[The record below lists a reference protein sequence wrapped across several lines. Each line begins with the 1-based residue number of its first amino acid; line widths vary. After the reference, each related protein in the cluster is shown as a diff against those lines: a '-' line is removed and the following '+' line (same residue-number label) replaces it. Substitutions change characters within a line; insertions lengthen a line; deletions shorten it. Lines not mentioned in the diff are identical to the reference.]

1 MSESIEK
8 TIDISRILKSKMGTK
23 AKFVPSFLVSWLKK
37 TVHEDEVNRF
47 LWESRHLQ
55 GTEWL
60 TECVKYLKMNIQ
72 LEGVENLPDKKVKE
86 AKETKA
92 SLKPQDSQDS
102 DDTKEPAEE
111 EEHEESLKEAIA
123 KQAIED
129 EAPLSSSFT
138 LRKILGGD
146 ILTAQ
151 VIRRQIWLIVLVV
164 FFIIIYISNRYSI
177 QQDMI
182 EIDQLQEELQN
193 AKYKALSSSSQITE
207 RSRESNVLKMLQNNK
222 DSVLH
227 IATQPPYIINV
238 PENE

>member
-1 MSESIEK
+1 MKEK
-8 TIDISRILKSKMGTK
+8 EIKEDQEAKADSKTAETPAPQEPG
-23 AKFVPSFLVSWLKK
+23 KK
-37 TVHEDEVNRF
+37 
-47 LWESRHLQ
+47 
-55 GTEWL
+55 
-60 TECVKYLKMNIQ
+60 
-72 LEGVENLPDKKVKE
+72 

-92 SLKPQDSQDS
+92 SQKPQDSQDP
-102 DDTKEPAEE
+102 DDSKEPAEGDG
-111 EEHEESLKEAIA
+111 HEESLKEAIA

>member
-1 MSESIEK
+1 MKEK
-8 TIDISRILKSKMGTK
+8 EIKEDQGAKADSKTAETPAPQEPGKK
-23 AKFVPSFLVSWLKK
+23 AK
-37 TVHEDEVNRF
+37 
-47 LWESRHLQ
+47 ES
-55 GTEWL
+55 
-60 TECVKYLKMNIQ
+60 
-72 LEGVENLPDKKVKE
+72 
-86 AKETKA
+86 KA
-92 SLKPQDSQDS
+92 SQKPQDSQDS
-102 DDTKEPAEE
+102 DDPKEPAEG

-177 QQDMI
+177 QQDLI
-182 EIDQLQEELQN
+182 KIDQLQEELRN

>member
-1 MSESIEK
+1 MKEK
-8 TIDISRILKSKMGTK
+8 EIKEDQEAKADSKTAETPAPQELG
-23 AKFVPSFLVSWLKK
+23 KK
-37 TVHEDEVNRF
+37 
-47 LWESRHLQ
+47 
-55 GTEWL
+55 
-60 TECVKYLKMNIQ
+60 
-72 LEGVENLPDKKVKE
+72 

-92 SLKPQDSQDS
+92 SQKSQDSQDS
-102 DDTKEPAEE
+102 DDPKEPAEE
-111 EEHEESLKEAIA
+111 EEHEESFKEAIA

>member
-1 MSESIEK
+1 MKEK
-8 TIDISRILKSKMGTK
+8 EIKEDQEAKADSKTAETPTPQELGKK
-23 AKFVPSFLVSWLKK
+23 A
-37 TVHEDEVNRF
+37 
-47 LWESRHLQ
+47 
-55 GTEWL
+55 
-60 TECVKYLKMNIQ
+60 
-72 LEGVENLPDKKVKE
+72 KE

-92 SLKPQDSQDS
+92 SQKPQDSQDS
-102 DDTKEPAEE
+102 DDPKEPAE
-111 EEHEESLKEAIA
+111 
-123 KQAIED
+123 AIED